1 MVNFAQAA
9 ADLIGRG
16 FSIIPIEPQG
26 KRPVRG
32 LGATNRTRDLAVA
45 EGWARQYP
53 GANIA
58 VCADDNIV
66 LLETDDYERFS
77 QTVKNGTGESFP
89 LTLMACGS
97 SEGRPHFFFKRTEKS
112 TNVGNLVVPGLF
124 EARFNNQYLVAVP
137 SVHPSGAVYRFLNDA
152 PMVPIPDWLVSEL
165 ARLALTQKNSTPARQ
180 VEMSAGRVPEGSRH
194 YFLMREI
201 GRLWD
206 GQASED
212 ELLEKAHELNGL
224 CDPPKDEAHV
234 RQCVRDIMRREPYN
248 AGPKVLIGSGRA
260 EVSNASVGLDSGG
273 VQATTV
279 SGKPPSAQ
287 IWQPVTAFALQQMDL
302 PARQV
307 ILAENDSP
315 LFYESSINQI
325 LAWRGVGK
333 TNFALGLANAMASGG
348 RILDFQADRPRPV
361 LYLDGE
367 LPLSLLRER
376 VVALT
381 DEKARRL
388 ISLFSPE
395 LKDPKASI
403 NLVSQKDC
411 DALERV
417 LDTLKPEV
425 LFIDSQSTTMM
436 GDANTS
442 NDFQE
447 QRNNVL
453 MQLRLR
459 GLCIIEM
466 HHVGK
471 EGRQRGLSKN
481 DDLLDV
487 QMHLKKLPEW
497 EPEDGLCFQVVYE
510 KVRHASHLES
520 GYVVG
525 LEGGKWV
532 KRVADAVQQYAKL
545 HNQNASLKDMM
556 KALKVSRATVYRM
569 QKKALSAGLIESAVD
584 LEIGNMRVKRR
595 GVPA

>member
-1 MVNFAQAA
+1 M
-9 ADLIGRG
+9 
-16 FSIIPIEPQG
+16 
-26 KRPVRG
+26 
-32 LGATNRTRDLAVA
+32 
-45 EGWARQYP
+45 
-53 GANIA
+53 
-58 VCADDNIV
+58 
-66 LLETDDYERFS
+66 
-77 QTVKNGTGESFP
+77 
-89 LTLMACGS
+89 
-97 SEGRPHFFFKRTEKS
+97 S
-112 TNVGNLVVPGLF
+112 TNVGNLAVPSLF
-124 EARFNNQYLVAVP
+124 EGRANNQYVVVGSGSL
-137 SVHPSGAVYRFLNDA
+137 HPSGAVYRFLNDA

-165 ARLALTQKNSTPARQ
+165 ARLALTQKNSTPSRQ

-206 GQASED
+206 GQASEE
-212 ELLEKAHELNGL
+212 ELLEKAHELNAL

-248 AGPKVLIGSGRA
+248 AGPKVLIGSGQAVQPRETELTTSSA
-260 EVSNASVGLDSGG
+260 RLIPGTALECVGFDSPR
-273 VQATTV
+273 
-279 SGKPPSAQ
+279 KE
-287 IWQPVTAFALQQMDL
+287 WKPVTAFALQQMDL

-307 ILAENDSP
+307 ILSENDSP